1 MTANMKKFLEAVSKN
16 GELAKKISSMSK
28 EELLALAK
36 ELGVELSEADFEKH
50 DGELD
55 DNELD
60 DVVGGAEICACV
72 LGGGGTKKAMG
83 GNVCACVAYGQGGE
97 YMGGEYWCCC
107 VGGGV
112 GGDISNDSLV
122 S

>member
-1 MTANMKKFLEAVSKN
+1 MTENMKNFLAAVSKN
-16 GELAKKISSMSK
+16 EELAKKISTMTR
-28 EELLALAK
+28 EELLALAR
-36 ELGVELSEADFEKH
+36 ELGVGLTEADFEKP
-50 DGELD
+50 DGELA

-60 DVVGGAEICACV
+60 DVVGGADVCACV
-72 LGGGGTKKAMG
+72 LGGGGTKEALG

-112 GGDISNDSLV
+112 GGDISNDSMFA
-122 S
+122 